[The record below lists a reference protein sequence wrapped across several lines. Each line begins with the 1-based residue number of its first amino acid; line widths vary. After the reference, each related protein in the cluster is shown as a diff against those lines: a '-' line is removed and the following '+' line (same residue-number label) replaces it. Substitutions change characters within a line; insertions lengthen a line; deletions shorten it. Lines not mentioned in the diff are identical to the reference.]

1 MPNVE
6 VTGAARLHRAASS
19 DRRERGRPPGWAGAY
34 AGARENESAQESA
47 LATRRLNE
55 VRRQRHHETNA
66 FGHQGRR
73 GQTCGLGTERLA
85 LRASLTRAPQGT
97 FAEARWV
104 RSQRWMA
111 RPTNTA
117 MTEAAAIEEPARSA
131 ALRHDAS
138 GKSDDGDQRPSL
150 NSPSLCRQAQRLSS
164 GALRGFIA
172 QRPLERWVGPRSGE
186 KRDSAPETVTLRSRR
201 TMPPR
206 WQAETVE

>member
-1 MPNVE
+1 MRFMMPNVE
-6 VTGAARLHRAASS
+6 VTGAARLYRAASS

-85 LRASLTRAPQGT
+85 LRASLTRAPQRT

-104 RSQRWMA
+104 RSQRWTA
-111 RPTNTA
+111 RPTNTE
-117 MTEAAAIEEPARSA
+117 MTEAAAVVEPARSA

-138 GKSDDGDQRPSL
+138 CKSVDRDQQSSL
-150 NSPSLCRQAQRLSS
+150 NSPPLCRQAQRL
-164 GALRGFIA
+164 
-172 QRPLERWVGPRSGE
+172 
-186 KRDSAPETVTLRSRR
+186 T
-201 TMPPR
+201 
-206 WQAETVE
+206 